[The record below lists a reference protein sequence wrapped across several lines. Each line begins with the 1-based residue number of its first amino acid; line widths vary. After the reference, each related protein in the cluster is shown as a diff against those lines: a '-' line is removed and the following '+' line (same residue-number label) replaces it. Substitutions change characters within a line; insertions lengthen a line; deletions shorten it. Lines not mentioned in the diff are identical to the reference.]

1 MSDIYKT
8 LLLHRPQVLSSG
20 GSGLVT
26 QANNLSDVSDVATAR
41 TNLGVISETLSNSRG
56 SARQQNNWI
65 YSDGATAS
73 RAIVQTPGTRGNLAG
88 IASASWVGWVDVPS
102 SSSSAEIAS
111 ISSSTS
117 ALASATAWSLGIAF
131 STNDLVIRAN
141 GATVATDYRTLTLS
155 SFRTNYTGQRIW
167 LDVRFTNGSTAPT
180 VYVNGST
187 VSGTAADG
195 AGTDPDWLSSSLV
208 ATYYVTGYNWYA
220 GVVPQGQWINTTLTN
235 TESDTWRTTGRAPA
249 WVFFGGDCV
258 KPTTA
263 SWANNTNAS
272 YDFDT
277 FSGSATGF
285 SATQDNTGR
294 PYAYAFFNA
303 AQTVLPFGR
312 YRCTFTLASTGRA
325 LPKLIASTATS
336 VGQTLSVGSNTVLL
350 DPVGNSI
357 TFIFLGDPYL
367 TTEGANAFNFTV
379 SNFECTR
386 VGAISLPATQ
396 QIDVVED
403 VTRIGGNQGRL
414 VGMNPITS
422 DNNLVSIIERPAESY
437 TTTSIQLLGGAVTGG
452 RKRRILAITGNSSA
466 SVNLS
471 LGSSASGTQYVNAQ
485 AVNGDF
491 DISTF
496 ASRIV
501 AAGGSLYLTFSGST
515 TASITIH
522 LTDL

>member
-8 LLLHRPQVLSSG
+8 LLLNRPQVLSSG

-65 YSDGATAS
+65 YSDGATS
-73 RAIVQTPGTRGNLAG
+73 NRAIVQTPGTRGNLTSSP
-88 IASASWVGWVDVPS
+88 SASWVGWVDVPS

-155 SFRTNYTGQRIW
+155 SFRTNYTGQRVW
-167 LDVRFTNGSTAPT
+167 LDVRFTNGTTAPT

-187 VSGTAADG
+187 VSGTAANG
-195 AGTDPDWLSSSLV
+195 AGTSPDWLSASLV
-208 ATYYVTGYNWYA
+208 ATYYVTGYNWSA
-220 GVVPQGQWINTTLTN
+220 AAVPQGQWLNSTLTN

-249 WVFFGGDCV
+249 WVQAGGSVDNQAASNVTGTSNGTTVSGNAISGTATITGIATGSGFFNV
-258 KPTTA
+258 
-263 SWANNTNAS
+263 NNAS
-272 YDFDT
+272 GVQIRFVSGYKYRVTATATKTSGNDVKIYAPGAGAGAIILSGGSVDVT
-277 FSGSATGF
+277 FNAT
-285 SATQDNTGR
+285 DNTGV
-294 PYAYAFFNA
+294 FIW
-303 AQTVLPFGR
+303 
-312 YRCTFTLASTGRA
+312 ASTVGDVYNTSISNLKIQQLGA
-325 LPKLIASTATS
+325 L
-336 VGQTLSVGSNTVLL
+336 
-350 DPVGNSI
+350 
-357 TFIFLGDPYL
+357 
-367 TTEGANAFNFTV
+367 
-379 SNFECTR
+379 
-386 VGAISLPATQ
+386 SLPAVQ

-403 VTRIGGNQGRL
+403 VTKLGGNQGRL
-414 VGMNPITS
+414 VGMTPITS

-437 TTTSIQLLGGAVTGG
+437 TTTSIQLLGGAVSGG
-452 RKRRILAITGNSSA
+452 RKRRILAVTGNSSA

-471 LGSSASGTQYVNAQ
+471 LGSSSGGTQYINAQ